1 MPRLNSTKSQKNS
14 ELSCNGINEVWIKT
28 VHGQF
33 RFRLQKY
40 LIEKKRTNYL
50 EMTGQLEAGYISPRL
65 QELCGYY
72 SNRLSYEEVALLIER
87 VSGSRLLSDQKIS
100 KIVSDKALQLSQEIH
115 KEATEILDRTDIE
128 LVEVNPKVDIY
139 NSEAPEILLFDDGI
153 QVKEQKS
160 HRQPKVKLGEKF
172 DSKSA
177 HKSQNKS
184 VIIDIVM
191 LQKAHRKFEYIAAP
205 IDEHGQDL
213 LSLANIVKAQIIKE
227 YGSETAPLDLVAITD
242 GAKVIR
248 QRLVTIFGPAVVVIL
263 DWYHLCKKLRGLMS
277 MIAINKIEK
286 SQHLKFLLSQLWQ
299 GKTATALEYLRNFAV
314 VKNQDKW
321 QELIGYLE
329 KHQSEIIDYN
339 RRSRAGK
346 TIGSGQVEKG
356 VDLTVG
362 SRQKHR
368 GMSWS
373 PKGSKALCLLKVAE
387 LNGQWQQLWFPAQSS

>member
-1 MPRLNSTKSQKNS
+1 
-14 ELSCNGINEVWIKT
+14 
-28 VHGQF
+28 VHGKF

-40 LIEKKRTNYL
+40 QTQEKGTNYL
-50 EMTGQLEAGYISPRL
+50 ELTQQLEAGYISPRL

-72 SNRLSYEEVALLIER
+72 SNRMSYEEVALLVER

-100 KIVSDKALQLSQEIH
+100 QIVSDKALELSQKMH
-115 KEATEILDRTDIE
+115 KDATGILDKIDIKV
-128 LVEVNPKVDIY
+128 VEVNPNVDIY
-139 NSEAPEILLFDDGI
+139 NPESAEVMLFDDGI
-153 QVKEQKS
+153 QVKGQKS
-160 HRQPKVKLGEKF
+160 SRQPKAKLGEES

-177 HKSQNKS
+177 HKSKNKS
-184 VIIDIVM
+184 VITDIVM
-191 LQKAHRKFEYIAAP
+191 LQKANRKFEYIAAP

-213 LSLANIVKAQIIKE
+213 LSLASLVKAQIIKE
-227 YGSETAPLDLVAITD
+227 YGSGTAPLNLVAITD

-248 QRLVTIFGPAVVVIL
+248 QRLVTIFGTEVVVIL

-286 SQHLKFLLSQLWQ
+286 SKHLKFLLSQLWQ
-299 GKTATALEYLRNFAV
+299 GNPTIALEYLSNHV
-314 VKNQDKW
+314 VGKNQDKW

-329 KHQSEIIDYN
+329 KHQPEIINYN

-368 GMSWS
+368 GMSWR

-387 LNGQWQQLWFPAQSS
+387 LNGKWQQLWFPAQSA